1 MIRATDD
8 SYKSK
13 GVDTDAV
20 YKNAESNPSEGMK
33 KMMTAMDLYSIGG
46 YNSGAAATCKLY
58 LKALRKPEK
67 SKGIKDF

>member
-20 YKNAESNPSEGMK
+20 YKNAESNPSEGTK
-33 KMMTAMDLYSIGG
+33 KMMTAMDLYSISG
-46 YNSGAAATCKLY
+46 YNTEAAAYCKLY
-58 LKALRKPEK
+58 L
-67 SKGIKDF
+67 

>member
-20 YKNAESNPSEGMK
+20 YKNAESNPSEGTK

-46 YNSGAAATCKLY
+46 YNSGASATCKLY
-58 LKALRKPEK
+58 LKALKKPEK
-67 SKGIKDF
+67 PKGIKDF